1 MLALHPLWMPPK
13 VRALEGGTV
22 LTNSGRQEE
31 GSSPGQLLLA
41 EGEVEVEQAFAAFKI
56 VLEGDPDNV
65 PGFLLFLLWCI

>member
-1 MLALHPLWMPPK
+1 MLSSVLHVFWPDGS
-13 VRALEGGTV
+13 VGGTV